1 MSPLRWLTLSTP
13 PPLVCVVAHHPP
25 LNTNHLPRQLL
36 REVPNMKDG
45 PFLSTTGRAP
55 QTDNHSTPS
64 LSLKCPKCPHGPSFP
79 KLNVPKLAGCRFTEA
94 STIRENQSA
103 VVGRTSV
110 PMKLVV
116 WWWFCCVGVAASS
129 ERRCESVSSSLN
141 AACQGG
147 ARFDASVE
155 SVESY
160 MSRSGLLVIMCTT
173 LASWNGSTECDEP
186 MDHLSASF
194 LTNVTGYRV
203 LPSGFG
209 SVVDP
214 LRAKVLCAYPADAAT
229 DTRTGKVR

>member
-1 MSPLRWLTLSTP
+1 MSKNNLKNNKQLDAHPPRPLLLSPDWLTFFSLLDIIPCCKKSEP
-13 PPLVCVVAHHPP
+13 SPPLVCVAHHPP

-64 LSLKCPKCPHGPSFP
+64 LSLKCPHGPSFP

-103 VVGRTSV
+103 VVGRSV

-141 AACQGG
+141 AAFQGG

-186 MDHLSASF
+186 MDHLA
-194 LTNVTGYRV
+194 LRV
-203 LPSGFG
+203 S
-209 SVVDP
+209 
-214 LRAKVLCAYPADAAT
+214 
-229 DTRTGKVR
+229 

>member
-1 MSPLRWLTLSTP
+1 M
-13 PPLVCVVAHHPP
+13 
-25 LNTNHLPRQLL
+25 
-36 REVPNMKDG
+36 
-45 PFLSTTGRAP
+45 GR
-55 QTDNHSTPS
+55 
-64 LSLKCPKCPHGPSFP
+64 
-79 KLNVPKLAGCRFTEA
+79 
-94 STIRENQSA
+94 
-103 VVGRTSV
+103 SV

-141 AACQGG
+141 AAFQGG

-160 MSRSGLLVIMCTT
+160 MSRSGLLVIMCTA

-229 DTRTGKVR
+229 DSRDNRGCGPFSMDPTYGSQRYETASTAERVAMKRQKSKRGTESSAPRPGTTST